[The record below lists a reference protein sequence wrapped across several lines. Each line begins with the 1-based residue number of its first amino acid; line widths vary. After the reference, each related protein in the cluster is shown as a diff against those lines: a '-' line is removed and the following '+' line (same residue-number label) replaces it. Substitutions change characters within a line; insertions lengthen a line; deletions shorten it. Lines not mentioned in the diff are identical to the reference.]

1 MEVRFEPG
9 HHLGS
14 AETSHE
20 TYSIDRLDIVYGV
33 RTYYSVSYIH
43 IILSSYNHLISV
55 KYIKLRLAPTPHPS
69 DGCHSYAT
77 FKLRGA
83 ASAVA
88 ATVQNM
94 PRPVITRSPIV
105 PSVSHFWSPP

>member
-20 TYSIDRLDIVYGV
+20 TYSIDLLDIVYDV

-55 KYIKLRLAPTPHPS
+55 YIAYSAPLGRMPFLRHIQAS
-69 DGCHSYAT
+69 
-77 FKLRGA
+77 RGR
-83 ASAVA
+83 
-88 ATVQNM
+88 Q
-94 PRPVITRSPIV
+94 RSGGDRAE
-105 PSVSHFWSPP
+105 HAQARHH